1 MPNVGAEALAT
12 YNAVATGV
20 IDIDNDEEQ
29 LPDVYGRLA
38 MLQADHDNTG
48 SIYLVDSVTGT
59 TNGIRLAAGES
70 TPWIPI
76 DNLNR
81 LYAYGSAANQN
92 LRYMVLR

>member
-38 MLQADHDNTG
+38 LFQADHDNTG